1 MEDLESGIVE
11 LQGLADSTGNREHI
25 EALKTKKIAL
35 KDLLSTKAQG
45 ALVRS
50 RFQSINEMDAPTSFF
65 FGLEKKQNQS
75 RSIHS
80 LLSDDGQELTEPS
93 QIRKRAVDFYSAL
106 YRSEYKEHEKYAVF
120 CDNLPQVS
128 IRSNAN
134 LGKPLS
140 LQELHSALMNMQGGK
155 APGID
160 GLTVEF
166 YKAFWDVIGED
177 LMAVLNESLAV
188 GLLPLS
194 CRRAVITLLP
204 KKGNLQDI
212 KNWRPVSLL
221 CTEYKILSKALA
233 NRVKGVMDQVIH
245 QDQTYCVPGRS
256 IRDNVHLIRDVLDLS
271 SSLGL
276 DVGLISMD
284 QEKAF
289 DRVEHQYLWKV
300 MESFGFNAD
309 LIAMIKVLYQD
320 IESVLKFNGGLCA
333 PFKVQRGVRQGCG
346 CSAMLYAISIEPFLQ
361 RVRRHIKGFL
371 LPGCT
376 ESVVLAAYADD
387 VIIMTRD
394 QADVDTLRT
403 ITEDFCAVS
412 AAKARMVDF
421 FWDRLHWVPQ
431 CVLFLRREEV
441 GQGLV
446 HLASRA
452 ATFRL
457 QFIQRYLTGPPEV
470 VWRGVTS
477 CVLRLADP
485 LVHGSRLDIQDSA
498 TPGLATMLIRRGT
511 LVLKQ
516 LVDVAGPALDNAEA
530 VGRQLGVTSGRYC
543 GKLLDLWKKRL
554 TETERRLL
562 GEYSSGSL
570 MPDPRDA
577 FPDISLVPEMESYT
591 GPLIHTR
598 QQRLRDAHRK
608 TLYAGCV
615 LSINRQKL
623 GNRTD
628 TVWRE
633 RLKVAG
639 EVRPAW
645 EVLYKLPE
653 KKRTADLQWRVLH
666 GAIAVNAFICVLN
679 PASSNACLFCGQTET
694 LFHCFIECAR
704 LASLFT
710 FLTRIF
716 ACFKEKFSMVKF
728 IFGTSYK
735 KTNKTKWRL
744 INFIVGEAKL
754 AIYLSRR
761 NRVEGRSD
769 QDPVQILSC
778 SVRAR
783 VGLDF
788 IFYKTMGDLEIFSE
802 KWSYGNI
809 TRTSDS
815 DLRPQTQTS
824 DLRLGPQT
832 RTSHRSPVTAPKL
845 KRMLKAV

>member
-1 MEDLESGIVE
+1 MRLKTFYTWGGGGGDFNCTQDDLLDRNHLEPHPASQASLIRMIETHNLVDVWRRTHSKERQYTWSRKGNIVSLARLDRFYCFKHHFNTFYECKMMPVGFTDHALVLCCVMINDVRPRSAYWHFNNSLLHDKHFKEAFIFLWSILKSEKQQFSSLRQWWDCSKVEVKQWCHQHTLNVTKVNTRSMEDLESGIVE

-128 IRSNAN
+128 TRSNAN

-361 RVRRHIKGFL
+361 
-371 LPGCT
+371 
-376 ESVVLAAYADD
+376 S
-387 VIIMTRD
+387 
-394 QADVDTLRT
+394 
-403 ITEDFCAVS
+403 
-412 AAKARMVDF
+412 
-421 FWDRLHWVPQ
+421 
-431 CVLFLRREEV
+431 
-441 GQGLV
+441 
-446 HLASRA
+446 
-452 ATFRL
+452 
-457 QFIQRYLTGPPEV
+457 
-470 VWRGVTS
+470 
-477 CVLRLADP
+477 
-485 LVHGSRLDIQDSA
+485 
-498 TPGLATMLIRRGT
+498 
-511 LVLKQ
+511 
-516 LVDVAGPALDNAEA
+516 
-530 VGRQLGVTSGRYC
+530 
-543 GKLLDLWKKRL
+543 
-554 TETERRLL
+554 
-562 GEYSSGSL
+562 
-570 MPDPRDA
+570 
-577 FPDISLVPEMESYT
+577 
-591 GPLIHTR
+591 
-598 QQRLRDAHRK
+598 
-608 TLYAGCV
+608 
-615 LSINRQKL
+615 
-623 GNRTD
+623 
-628 TVWRE
+628 
-633 RLKVAG
+633 
-639 EVRPAW
+639 
-645 EVLYKLPE
+645 
-653 KKRTADLQWRVLH
+653 
-666 GAIAVNAFICVLN
+666 
-679 PASSNACLFCGQTET
+679 
-694 LFHCFIECAR
+694 
-704 LASLFT
+704 
-710 FLTRIF
+710 
-716 ACFKEKFSMVKF
+716 
-728 IFGTSYK
+728 
-735 KTNKTKWRL
+735 
-744 INFIVGEAKL
+744 
-754 AIYLSRR
+754 
-761 NRVEGRSD
+761 
-769 QDPVQILSC
+769 
-778 SVRAR
+778 
-783 VGLDF
+783 
-788 IFYKTMGDLEIFSE
+788 
-802 KWSYGNI
+802 
-809 TRTSDS
+809 
-815 DLRPQTQTS
+815 
-824 DLRLGPQT
+824 
-832 RTSHRSPVTAPKL
+832 TAPH
-845 KRMLKAV
+845 

>member
-1 MEDLESGIVE
+1 M
-11 LQGLADSTGNREHI
+11 
-25 EALKTKKIAL
+25 
-35 KDLLSTKAQG
+35 
-45 ALVRS
+45 
-50 RFQSINEMDAPTSFF
+50 TS
-65 FGLEKKQNQS
+65 
-75 RSIHS
+75 
-80 LLSDDGQELTEPS
+80 
-93 QIRKRAVDFYSAL
+93 
-106 YRSEYKEHEKYAVF
+106 
-120 CDNLPQVS
+120 
-128 IRSNAN
+128 
-134 LGKPLS
+134 
-140 LQELHSALMNMQGGK
+140 
-155 APGID
+155 
-160 GLTVEF
+160 
-166 YKAFWDVIGED
+166 
-177 LMAVLNESLAV
+177 
-188 GLLPLS
+188 
-194 CRRAVITLLP
+194 
-204 KKGNLQDI
+204 
-212 KNWRPVSLL
+212 
-221 CTEYKILSKALA
+221 
-233 NRVKGVMDQVIH
+233 
-245 QDQTYCVPGRS
+245 
-256 IRDNVHLIRDVLDLS
+256 
-271 SSLGL
+271 
-276 DVGLISMD
+276 
-284 QEKAF
+284 
-289 DRVEHQYLWKV
+289 
-300 MESFGFNAD
+300 
-309 LIAMIKVLYQD
+309 
-320 IESVLKFNGGLCA
+320 
-333 PFKVQRGVRQGCG
+333 
-346 CSAMLYAISIEPFLQ
+346 
-361 RVRRHIKGFL
+361 
-371 LPGCT
+371 
-376 ESVVLAAYADD
+376 
-387 VIIMTRD
+387 
-394 QADVDTLRT
+394 
-403 ITEDFCAVS
+403 
-412 AAKARMVDF
+412 
-421 FWDRLHWVPQ
+421 LHW
-431 CVLFLRREEV
+431 LLK
-441 GQGLV
+441 
-446 HLASRA
+446 
-452 ATFRL
+452 
-457 QFIQRYLTGPPEV
+457 
-470 VWRGVTS
+470 
-477 CVLRLADP
+477 DP

-498 TPGLATMLIRRGT
+498 TQGLATMLIRRGT
-511 LVLKQ
+511 LLLKQ

-598 QQRLRDAHRK
+598 QQRLRDGHRK

-716 ACFKEKFSMVKF
+716 ACFKEKCSMVKF

-809 TRTSDS
+809 VCSVESELLEFKTVFATVS
-815 DLRPQTQTS
+815 L
-824 DLRLGPQT
+824 
-832 RTSHRSPVTAPKL
+832 
-845 KRMLKAV
+845 

>member
-431 CVLFLRREEV
+431 CVLFLPREEG

-457 QFIQRYLTGPPEV
+457 QFIQRYLTGPPDV

-608 TLYAGCV
+608 TL
-615 LSINRQKL
+615 
-623 GNRTD
+623 
-628 TVWRE
+628 
-633 RLKVAG
+633 
-639 EVRPAW
+639 
-645 EVLYKLPE
+645 
-653 KKRTADLQWRVLH
+653 
-666 GAIAVNAFICVLN
+666 
-679 PASSNACLFCGQTET
+679 
-694 LFHCFIECAR
+694 
-704 LASLFT
+704 
-710 FLTRIF
+710 LTREERMGR
-716 ACFKEKFSMVKF
+716 KMLMVAALLA
-728 IFGTSYK
+728 TSVTVVTIRQAM
-735 KTNKTKWRL
+735 KTVART
-744 INFIVGEAKL
+744 G
-754 AIYLSRR
+754 SRNHIR
-761 NRVEGRSD
+761 PEPHQTRTTSD
-769 QDPVQILSC
+769 QDHIRPEPHQ
-778 SVRAR
+778 
-783 VGLDF
+783 
-788 IFYKTMGDLEIFSE
+788 
-802 KWSYGNI
+802 
-809 TRTSDS
+809 TRTTSDQDHIRPEPHQTRTTS
-815 DLRPQTQTS
+815 DQDHIRPEPHQTRTTSDQDHIRPEPHQTRTTSDQNHIRPEPHQTRTTSDQDHIRPGPHQTRTTSDQNHIRLGQTQTS
-824 DLRLGPQT
+824 
-832 RTSHRSPVTAPKL
+832 
-845 KRMLKAV
+845 